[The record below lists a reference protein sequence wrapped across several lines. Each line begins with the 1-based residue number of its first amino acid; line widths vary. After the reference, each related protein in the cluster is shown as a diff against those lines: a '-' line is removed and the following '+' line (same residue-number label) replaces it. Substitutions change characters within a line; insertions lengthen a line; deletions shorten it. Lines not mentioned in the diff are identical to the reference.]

1 MQAFYEYSISI
12 ERTYFEYLTKKEIYY
27 EDLFMLE

>member
-1 MQAFYEYSISI
+1 MQAFYEYSIS
-12 ERTYFEYLTKKEIYY
+12 RTYFEYLTKKEIYY